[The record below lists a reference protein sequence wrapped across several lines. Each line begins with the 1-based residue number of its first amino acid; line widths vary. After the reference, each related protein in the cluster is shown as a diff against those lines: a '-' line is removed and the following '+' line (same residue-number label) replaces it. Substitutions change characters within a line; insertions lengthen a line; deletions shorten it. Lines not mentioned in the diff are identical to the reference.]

1 MICFILIT
9 LSFIIK
15 RSPANP
21 LPEAFYN
28 RLVEAFR
35 SYMLVGGMP
44 EAVATYTET
53 GAYRYSCD
61 LENFGT
67 FESPDGKKIDIIPLY
82 AISNLFV
89 RTLSSA
95 DDRPEYQD

>member
-1 MICFILIT
+1 
-9 LSFIIK
+9 
-15 RSPANP
+15 
-21 LPEAFYN
+21 
-28 RLVEAFR
+28 
-35 SYMLVGGMP
+35 MLVGGMP

-67 FESPDGKKIDIIPLY
+67 FGSLDGKKIDIVPLY

-89 RTLSSA
+89 QDALPRQMIE
-95 DDRPEYQD
+95 PEYQRLDFPLWYVDHQGYTWLKVDIGHS